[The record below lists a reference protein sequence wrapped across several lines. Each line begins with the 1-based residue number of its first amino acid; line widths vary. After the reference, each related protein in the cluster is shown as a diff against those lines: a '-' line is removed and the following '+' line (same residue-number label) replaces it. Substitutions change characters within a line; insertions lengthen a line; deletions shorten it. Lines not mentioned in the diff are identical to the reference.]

1 MEKDVTQHTIGIMDP
16 NSLSFRDALE
26 GLIANLQPRVTWK
39 GKTHKIV
46 SRRIMSRPYN
56 ACGVSTS
63 CDLIL
68 NRGAHW
74 NPHHN
79 SFFMIVRDKTYL
91 LNDMIS
97 LQGIIKNTSYAHM
110 NHFGMH
116 IPKTVALP
124 QFDNTALKENKNEL
138 ELELIFSEYER
149 FNLAEYGEFVG
160 YPAFLKPQ
168 DGGGWVGV
176 EKVEN
181 PTELHQKFH
190 QSGDKPMNL
199 QEAIDFREF
208 VRTVGIGPQMIP
220 MHYNAS
226 AKHSHDRY
234 MRGPFQAV
242 QHEFLSAEEYAEIVK
257 IAKVINAFYGWDHNS
272 CETLIDKQTGTIH
285 PIDYCNAYPD
295 SNLISLHYYFPELV
309 KNMVRWFLFVVVT
322 GKKKPLDFAYDWD
335 RYFAVA
341 KDFQSG
347 KLAYPEALDRY
358 AALADEH
365 FQTEDFEDFCKTALN
380 GFDEAAYGYFSGS
393 DFTQL
398 IDRQVRQYF
407 KIPQEQPE
415 KIVHYRGIHQYWLH
429 CERVRL
435 KLDEQD

>member
-1 MEKDVTQHTIGIMDP
+1 MEKGVIQHTIGIMDP
-16 NSLSFRDALE
+16 NSLSFREALE
-26 GLIANLQPRVTWK
+26 GLIAYMQPRITWK

-46 SRRIMSRPYN
+46 SRRIMSRPYDT
-56 ACGVSTS
+56 CGANTS

-97 LQGIIKNTSYAHM
+97 LEGIIKNTSYNHM

-116 IPKTVALP
+116 IPRTVALP
-124 QFDNTALKENKNEL
+124 QFDNSMLRQNKNEL
-138 ELELIFSEYER
+138 ELELIFSEYED
-149 FNLAEYGEFVG
+149 FDLAESGEVVG

-176 EKVEN
+176 EKVDDLQ
-181 PTELHQKFH
+181 ELRQKFAE
-190 QSGDKPMNL
+190 SGDKPMNL
-199 QEAIDFREF
+199 QECIQYREF
-208 VRTVGIGPQMIP
+208 VRTVGVGPQFLP

-226 AKHSHDRY
+226 AEHSHDRY

-242 QHEFLSAEEYAEIVK
+242 QHEFLSAEEYDEVVK

-272 CETLIDKQTGTIH
+272 CETLINSEDGRIH

-335 RYFAVA
+335 RYFSVA
-341 KDFQSG
+341 QDFQDG
-347 KLAYPEALDRY
+347 KLDYAQALDKY

-365 FQTEDFEDFCKTALN
+365 FETESFEDFVKTALD
-380 GFDEAAYGYFSGS
+380 GFDEIAYEYFASS
-393 DFTQL
+393 DFTNL
-398 IDRQVRQYF
+398 IDRQVKQYF
-407 KIPQEQPE
+407 KIPQEQPH

-429 CERVRL
+429 CERTRL
-435 KLDEQD
+435 GMEG